1 MNSAKPPSQFPSF
14 VRDPVVLG
22 TACCVV
28 SALGY
33 TAANICLRKL
43 APEADKMWT
52 ICVKEVVTVSVVG
65 PWLVYQA
72 FRRRRVLPSLPALF
86 ALAVTGLAV
95 QMAGNLPMQW
105 AFSAVGIAITIPAVF
120 GVTLVC
126 CAVFGLVFLGEK
138 VSGRSAAAIGLL
150 IGSIVLLSLGN
161 VMSKPSAPLE
171 TAITSASA
179 LDAPQATSFVVPRF
193 MGATSEISGND
204 RMNAVTTND
213 RRAATAGVARGPM
226 PVLWGLLGVGACC
239 LTGVMFA
246 TLSTVVRFSTTAR
259 VPVATIV
266 FIVTGMGVLSLGSLS
281 VQRLGVQVLLETDP
295 NELAWMLAAGVFN
308 LIAFLAITKGL
319 QLTTVVHANVLN
331 ASQVAMGALAGLMI
345 FKESLNSWVVAGIC
359 LTIVGIILIRRP
371 EEETPTIEGA

>member
-1 MNSAKPPSQFPSF
+1 
-14 VRDPVVLG
+14 VVLG

-52 ICVKEVVTVSVVG
+52 ICIKEVVTVSVVG

-72 FRRRRVLPSLPALF
+72 FRRRRMLPSPLIL
-86 ALAVTGLAV
+86 LVLVLTGLAV
-95 QMAGNLPMQW
+95 QLAGNLPMQW
-105 AFSAVGIAITIPAVF
+105 AFSAVGIAITVPAVF

-138 VSGRSAAAIGLL
+138 VSGRSVASIAVL

-161 VMSKPSAPLE
+161 VMGEPSAPLE
-171 TAITSASA
+171 TAVANASA
-179 LDAPQATSFVVPRF
+179 LDAPPPTSFVVFRF
-193 MGATSEISGND
+193 IGATSAEPGND
-204 RMNAVTTND
+204 RMNAVTAND
-213 RRAATAGVARGPM
+213 PDAATTGGMRAAS

-246 TLSTVVRFSTTAR
+246 ALSTVVRFSTTAR

-281 VQRLGVQVLLETDP
+281 VRRLGVQALLHTDP
-295 NELAWMLAAGVFN
+295 NELAWMLAAGAFN
-308 LIAFLAITKGL
+308 LVAFLAITKGL

-331 ASQVAMGALAGLMI
+331 ASQVAMGGLAGLMI
-345 FKESLNSWVVAGIC
+345 FRESLNSWVVAGIC
-359 LTIVGIILIRRP
+359 LTIVGILFIGRP
-371 EEETPTIEGA
+371 EEETPAIDGA